1 MSVLNNKKGL
11 PGISVQLKQGQQNEQ
26 TCFNDVGLGNWYAP
40 VLIGPSTIGEYAS
53 SHSCLLKVIDVLRQL
68 QPDEFI
74 NYLLAYYDAGISR
87 FGERWRYADITTVLM
102 AAAEITRPRAY
113 LEIGVRRGRSMA
125 MVAAAAPECA
135 IAGFDL
141 WAGEYAGMANPGP
154 DFVRDELKGLG
165 HKGDLTLIAGDSHRR
180 VPEYLAANP
189 DLFFDMI
196 TVDGDH
202 SRAGAV
208 KDLRTVTAR
217 LSVGGVLVFDDIVHP
232 SHPYLGRLWRKE
244 IASDP
249 KFACW
254 NFDELGYGVALAIR
268 KY

>member
-1 MSVLNNKKGL
+1 MPYNKQMSSV
-11 PGISVQLKQGQQNEQ
+11 ISNRG
-26 TCFNDVGLGNWYAP
+26 TCFDAGDLGQWYAP

-53 SHSCLLKVIDVLRQL
+53 SHSCLLKVIDVIKEL

-74 NYLLAYYDAGISR
+74 KYLLAYYDAGISR

-102 AAAEITRPRAY
+102 AAAEITKPRAY

-125 MVAAAAPECA
+125 MVAASSPECV

-141 WAGEYAGMANPGP
+141 WAGGDYAGMPNPGP
-154 DFVRDELKGLG
+154 EFVRGELKHLG
-165 HKGDLTLIAGDSHRR
+165 YKGDLTLTAGDSHRS

-189 DLFFDMI
+189 DLFFDII

-202 SRAGAV
+202 SRSGAV
-208 KDLRTVTAR
+208 KDLRNVSAR
-217 LSVGGVLVFDDIVHP
+217 LRVGGVLVFDDIVHP
-232 SHPYLGRLWRKE
+232 SHPFLGRLWRKE

-254 NFDELGYGVALAIR
+254 NFDELGYGVAFAIR